1 MLHGRVLPPAMLEN
15 AAVSE
20 AVAHGATAW
29 DDALEQATDADLVER
44 ASTHEDPAAFGE
56 LVRRHEPRIRALLMR
71 LTRGDRVLSEDLAQE
86 AFLRAYRGLPGFEGR
101 ARFSTWVHRIAYYAY
116 LNHRNRVPRHAS
128 LPDGFE
134 NMAEAP
140 LGEMSPVQSDLRRDM
155 AHALDTLPDRY
166 REVVEMH
173 FLRHVPYRDIAQRLD
188 LPLGTVKTQLYRAKL
203 MLRDKMVGWAAGRG
217 HAYAVLM

>member
-1 MLHGRVLPPAMLEN
+1 MLMN

-20 AVAHGATAW
+20 ARAQGAAAW
-29 DDALEQATDADLVER
+29 DEDLDEASDGELVER
-44 ASTHEDPAAFGE
+44 AATHEDPAAFGE

-71 LTRGDRVLSEDLAQE
+71 LTRGDRVLTEDLAQE

-101 ARFSTWVHRIAYYAY
+101 AQFSTWVHRIAYYAY

-128 LPDGFE
+128 LPEGFE
-134 NMAEAP
+134 NTAEAQ
-140 LGEMSPVQSDLRRDM
+140 LGEMSSVQSDLRRDM

-203 MLRDKMVGWAAGRG
+203 MLRDKMDGWAAGRG